1 MTLYE
6 HLPVDIRGTVDA
18 LVLELKPQPWPTRF
32 LAMIG
37 LLGEKLEARTE
48 REPWN
53 LIQQWTA
60 LVTAT
65 LEHLQPDSSAVECL
79 GLMSISLNGNWALRR
94 SARSNVIPRCW
105 IVWSQ
110 FVLTGKTSSIA
121 CWRPINGGRSRRHAP
136 ADRNFIAALRR
147 HRKRGDF
154 AILELC
160 DAPPGSAGRGIAGR
174 LSRGCDGWGGTRSS

>member
-79 GLMSISLNGNWALRR
+79 GLMSISLNGNWRAQALGQIERDSTVLDR
-94 SARSNVIPRCW
+94 LVAICPDW
-105 IVWSQ
+105 EDIVDS
-110 FVLTGKTSSIA
+110 VLEA
-121 CWRPINGGRSRRHAP
+121 NQRRPIK
-136 ADRNFIAALRR
+136 AARAR
-147 HRKRGDF
+147 
-154 AILELC
+154 
-160 DAPPGSAGRGIAGR
+160 
-174 LSRGCDGWGGTRSS
+174 